1 MKLNPG
7 QYPAWEQGINDDTH
21 FQRDGARVLARI
33 IAVDLQANRQIP
45 MLNKQFRQNTN
56 ALYASNVS
64 RSSYI

>member
-33 IAVDLQANRQIP
+33 IAVDLRRIDRFQC
-45 MLNKQFRQNTN
+45 
-56 ALYASNVS
+56 
-64 RSSYI
+64 